1 MKEISI
7 LVTHN
12 ALIAALG
19 NARYMFNMVNNFL
32 QELGKE
38 PLFDVSMVG
47 LTKEVSLDNG
57 LFTVQV
63 DKEINE
69 TKATDLIIIPP
80 MSGIMQNNVGQNR
93 GYIDWIKSQYAK
105 GAEIASL
112 CVGAFILAE
121 TGLLDGKDCSTH
133 WQTANEFRK
142 MYPKINLVD
151 EKIITDH
158 NGIYSSGGANS
169 YWNLLVY
176 LVEKYV
182 DRDLAIRTSKY
193 FEIEIN
199 RNNQFPFMIFEG
211 NKHHDDKVVSTS
223 QSFIEQEYREKITLE
238 LLAQKSNLSSRTF
251 QRRFKKATH
260 FNVSEYIQKVKVEA
274 AKKHL
279 ETGSL
284 SINEVMYEVG
294 YNDPKAFRDTFKKVA
309 GVTPI
314 QYRQRY
320 S

>member
-1 MKEISI
+1 MKNISI
-7 LVTHN
+7 LVTNN

-19 NARYMFNMVNNFL
+19 NARYMFTMVNRFL
-32 QELGKE
+32 AESGKV
-38 PLFDVSMVG
+38 PLFNVSMVG
-47 LTKEVSLDNG
+47 LTREVSLDNG
-57 LFTVQV
+57 LFAVQV
-63 DKEINE
+63 DRELNE
-69 TKATDLIIIPP
+69 LEKTDLIIIPP
-80 MSGIMQNNVGQNR
+80 MSGIMQNNIGNNR
-93 GYIDWIKSQYAK
+93 GYLDWIKSQYAQ

-151 EKIITDH
+151 EKIITDY
-158 NGIYSSGGANS
+158 NGIYTSGGANS

-193 FEIEIN
+193 FEVEIN

-211 NKHHDDKVVSTS
+211 NKLHDDKVVFNS
-223 QSFIEQEYREKITLE
+223 QNYIEREYREKITLE
-238 LLAQKSNLSSRTF
+238 MLSQMSNLSSRTF

-279 ETGSL
+279 EKGSL
-284 SINEVMYEVG
+284 TISEVMYEVG

>member
-1 MKEISI
+1 MKKISI
-7 LVTHN
+7 LVTNN

-19 NARYMFNMVNNFL
+19 NARYMFKMVDKFL
-32 QELGKE
+32 IESGRE
-38 PLFDVSMVG
+38 PLFNVSLVG
-47 LTKEVSLDNG
+47 LTKEIRLDDG
-57 LFTVQV
+57 LFAVQV
-63 DKEINE
+63 DQELKDVE
-69 TKATDLIIIPP
+69 KTDLIIIPP

-93 GYIDWIKSQYAK
+93 GYLDWIKSQYAN

-151 EKIITDH
+151 EKIITDY
-158 NGIYSSGGANS
+158 NGIYTSGGANS

-176 LVEKYV
+176 LVEKHV

-193 FEIEIN
+193 FEVEIN

-211 NKHHDDKVVSTS
+211 NKLHNDKVITTS
-223 QSFIEQEYREKITLE
+223 QNFIEKEYREKITLE
-238 LLAQKSNLSSRTF
+238 MLAQKSNLSRRTF

-274 AKKHL
+274 AKKYL
-279 ETGSL
+279 ETGTL
-284 SINEVMYEVG
+284 TINEVMYEVG
-294 YNDPKAFRDTFKKVA
+294 YNDPKAFRDTFKKMA

-314 QYRQRY
+314 QYRRRY

>member
-1 MKEISI
+1 MKNISI
-7 LVTHN
+7 LVTNN

-32 QELGKE
+32 VESGRE
-38 PLFDVSMVG
+38 PLFNVSMVG
-47 LTKEVSLDNG
+47 LTREVSLDNG
-57 LFTVQV
+57 LFAVQV
-63 DKEINE
+63 DRELKELE
-69 TKATDLIIIPP
+69 KTDLIIIPP
-80 MSGIMQNNVGQNR
+80 MSGVMQNNIGQNK
-93 GYIDWIKSQYAK
+93 GYLDWIKSQYAQ
-105 GAEIASL
+105 GSEVASL

-151 EKIITDH
+151 EKIITDY
-158 NGIYSSGGANS
+158 NGIYTSGGANS

-193 FEIEIN
+193 FEVEIN

-211 NKHHDDKVVSTS
+211 NKLHDDKVVFNS
-223 QSFIEQEYREKITLE
+223 QNFIEKEYREKITLE
-238 LLAQKSNLSSRTF
+238 MLAQMSNLSSRTF

-274 AKKHL
+274 AKKYL
-279 ETGSL
+279 EKGSL
-284 SINEVMYEVG
+284 TISEVMYEVG
-294 YNDPKAFRDTFKKVA
+294 YNDPKAFRDAFKKVA

>member
-1 MKEISI
+1 MKNISI
-7 LVTHN
+7 LVTNN

-19 NARYMFNMVNNFL
+19 NARYMFRMVNSFL
-32 QELGKE
+32 IESGKE

-47 LTKEVSLDNG
+47 LTREVSLDNG
-57 LFTVQV
+57 LFAVQV
-63 DKEINE
+63 DRVLKDLE
-69 TKATDLIIIPP
+69 KTDLIIIPP
-80 MSGIMQNNVGQNR
+80 MSGIMQTSIGQNL
-93 GYIDWIKSQYAK
+93 GYLDWIKSQYAQ

-151 EKIITDH
+151 EKIITDY
-158 NGIYSSGGANS
+158 NGIYTSGGANS

-193 FEIEIN
+193 FEVEIN

-211 NKHHDDKVVSTS
+211 NKLHDDTVVSNS
-223 QSFIEQEYREKITLE
+223 QNLIENEYREKITLE
-238 LLAQKSNLSSRTF
+238 MLAQKANLSKRTF

-274 AKKHL
+274 AKKYL
-279 ETGSL
+279 ETGAL

-314 QYRQRY
+314 QYRRRY

>member
-1 MKEISI
+1 MKNISI
-7 LVTHN
+7 LVTNN

-32 QELGKE
+32 IESGRE
-38 PLFDVSMVG
+38 PLFNVTMVG
-47 LTKEVSLDNG
+47 LTREVSLDNG
-57 LFTVQV
+57 LFAVQV
-63 DKEINE
+63 DRELKELE
-69 TKATDLIIIPP
+69 KTDLIIIPP
-80 MSGIMQNNVGQNR
+80 MSGVMQNNIGQNK
-93 GYIDWIKSQYAK
+93 GYLDWIKSQYAQ
-105 GAEIASL
+105 GSEVASL

-151 EKIITDH
+151 EKIITDY
-158 NGIYSSGGANS
+158 NGIYTSGGANS

-193 FEIEIN
+193 FEVEIN

-211 NKHHDDKVVSTS
+211 NKLHDDKVVFNS
-223 QSFIEQEYREKITLE
+223 QNFIEKEYREKITLE
-238 LLAQKSNLSSRTF
+238 MLAQMSNLSSRTF

-274 AKKHL
+274 AKKYL
-279 ETGSL
+279 EKGSL
-284 SINEVMYEVG
+284 SISEVMYEVG

>member
-1 MKEISI
+1 MKNISI
-7 LVTHN
+7 LVTNN

-32 QELGKE
+32 IESGRE
-38 PLFDVSMVG
+38 PLFNVTMVG
-47 LTKEVSLDNG
+47 LTREVSLDNG
-57 LFTVQV
+57 LFAVQV
-63 DKEINE
+63 DRELKELE
-69 TKATDLIIIPP
+69 KTDLIIIPP
-80 MSGIMQNNVGQNR
+80 MSGVMQNNIGQNK
-93 GYIDWIKSQYAK
+93 GYLDWIKSQYAQ
-105 GAEIASL
+105 GSEVASL

-151 EKIITDH
+151 EKIITDY
-158 NGIYSSGGANS
+158 NGIYTSGGANS

-193 FEIEIN
+193 FEVEIN

-211 NKHHDDKVVSTS
+211 NKLHDDKVVFNS
-223 QSFIEQEYREKITLE
+223 QNFIEKEYREKITLE
-238 LLAQKSNLSSRTF
+238 MLAQMSNLSSRTF

-274 AKKHL
+274 AKKYL
-279 ETGSL
+279 EKGSL
-284 SINEVMYEVG
+284 SISEVMYEVG

-314 QYRQRY
+314 EYRRRY